1 MGSASPELR
10 MSGRALAISAS
21 ARGMA
26 EDSSSS
32 RQMKKTTKTMVYKTD
47 SSGNVTT
54 HTDVK
59 VEGSSASESAAFRRY
74 EEQIRVLQEDLDSEM
89 SMRRRIEHEKQSLQ
103 MQIISLSER
112 LTEAESGSE
121 SQLDIN
127 RKREAEMAKLRKLL
141 EDVHTESEQQIHQL
155 RTKHQTA
162 MMELQE
168 QIERMSRDKEKVV
181 KEKSVM
187 KTEISELYAQI
198 EILQSEKVSI
208 KKVVEKLEITVNEYH
223 LKIEDLNR
231 TVMDVTS
238 AKQKL
243 QMESQEA
250 TKKLN
255 EMRLAIEHAGMDKNK
270 FAAQLEELRR
280 AADSEA
286 RARNAAETKIS
297 TLERTIKTLTV
308 EIEELRTLKIQLEA
322 NIEKWRADNADWKK
336 KYENEARLRVEE
348 TDALK
353 KNFTMQINTLQD
365 TIHQLE
371 QKLKAAESQK
381 TKLTQEVSVL
391 VKDFEHSRVVIKEL
405 TEKLRVTDKSNADLA
420 AKLKEMTNL
429 YERADRDNKARAQGA
444 VKMGNDMD
452 RLKMANEVLT
462 RDKGKLEDDLKSL
475 KMEFET
481 LKKRAADMDRDNRK
495 LSHEREELARAY
507 KDTDA
512 AKGKALDRVA
522 QLEKELAKLR
532 NDAEKGLAG
541 ARDEFESQKKKLII
555 EIETLSRRLAES
567 ESRLKN
573 EVEVIKKKMSVTIT
587 ELEMSLDA
595 SNKSNAQ
602 LQNNCKMQATKI
614 MELTAAYDDVN
625 RKLAGNVQ
633 QYDVTIKKLQ
643 TIEAEFKGLKINYDN
658 SLKIVKDYEMK
669 MGDLN
674 KKVNELTSINTNL
687 TQIKIKIEKELAIVT
702 RDYDDI
708 AKELKLADYRAN
720 KAGSDAQHFESLL
733 REEQTKIV
741 NLANAKKAL
750 ENEVR
755 SLSVKIE
762 EIETTAISS
771 SKRTIQ
777 KMEMRITEL
786 ETMINEEKKS
796 HSITMTEVHKKERSI
811 KELILQSEEDRKNI
825 IILQESLDKL
835 NEKIKMYK
843 RQLEE
848 QESISNSNIMRVK
861 KFQRELESS
870 EARAEEAESTLN
882 QFRSRERVFAA
893 ASSRSEKSSDVQE
906 TEVVVK
912 KTINKVNVSG
922 GASSSMAISSSSSAE
937 QSSSS
942 ALQSS
947 RDMRAGSVY
956 ASSSSRA
963 GSVARAGSTY
973 RASSVRAGSMSRATS
988 TLRY

>member
-1 MGSASPELR
+1 

-54 HTDVK
+54 HTDVQ
-59 VEGSSASESAAFRRY
+59 VSGSSSAESSQMRRF
-74 EEQIRVLQEDLDSEM
+74 EEQIRVLHEDLESEM
-89 SMRRRIEHEKQSLQ
+89 NLRRRVEHEKQQFQ

-121 SQLDIN
+121 SQLEIN

-141 EDVHTESEQQIHQL
+141 EDVHNESEQQIHTL
-155 RTKHQTA
+155 RTKHQTS

-168 QIERMSRDKEKVV
+168 QIERNSREKEKVV

-198 EILQSEKVSI
+198 EILQSEKISI

-223 LKIEDLNR
+223 IKIEDLNR
-231 TVMDVTS
+231 GVADMTS
-238 AKQKL
+238 AKQRL
-243 QMESQEA
+243 QMEATES
-250 TKKLN
+250 TKKFN
-255 EMRLAIEHAGMDKNK
+255 EMKLAIEHAGMDKNK
-270 FAAQLEELRR
+270 FAAQLDELRR
-280 AADSEA
+280 AADNEA
-286 RARNAAETKIS
+286 RNRNAAETKITS
-297 TLERTIKTLTV
+297 LERNIKTLTV
-308 EIEELRTLKIQLEA
+308 EIEELRSIKIHLEGS
-322 NIEKWRADNADWKK
+322 IEKWKQENGDWKK
-336 KYENEARLRVEE
+336 KYEMEARLRVEDV
-348 TDALK
+348 DALK
-353 KNFTMQINTLQD
+353 KKFSVEVNGLTDMV
-365 TIHQLE
+365 HQLE
-371 QKLKAAESQK
+371 QKLKAAEGAK
-381 TKLTQEVSVL
+381 AKLTGEVNVL
-391 VKDFEHSRVVIKEL
+391 IKDFEHSQVVIKEL
-405 TEKLRVTDKSNADLA
+405 TVKFQSSEKLNIDLS

-429 YERADRDNKARAQGA
+429 YEKSDKDSKFRAGEI
-444 VKMGNDMD
+444 VKLGNEMD
-452 RLKMANEVLT
+452 RQKMALETCCRDRGVLT
-462 RDKGKLEDDLKSL
+462 DEVKSL
-475 KMEFET
+475 KMELDA
-481 LKKRAADMDRDNRK
+481 LKKRMADMDRDNRK
-495 LSHEREELARAY
+495 LAHEREELARAY
-507 KDTDA
+507 KDADA
-512 AKGKALDRVA
+512 GKQKANDRVA
-522 QLEKELAKLR
+522 ILEKELAKMK
-532 NDAEKGLAG
+532 AEFEKKFGG
-541 ARDEFESQKKKLII
+541 ARDEFEVMKKKLVE
-555 EIETLSRRLAES
+555 EINILTRKLTDS
-567 ESRLKN
+567 ENRLKV
-573 EVEVIKKKMSVTIT
+573 EVEGIKKKMAITIT
-587 ELEMSLDA
+587 ELEMSLDG
-595 SNKSNAQ
+595 SNKSNSQ
-602 LQNNCKMQATKI
+602 LQNTTKIQAQKI
-614 MELTAAYDDVN
+614 MELSAAYDDVN
-625 RKLAGNVQ
+625 KKLGGSLQ
-633 QYDVTIKKLQ
+633 QYDITIKRL
-643 TIEAEFKGLKINYDN
+643 TAIELEFKSLTVNYNN
-658 SLKIVKDYEMK
+658 SIKIVKDYEGK
-669 MGDLN
+669 MGGLN
-674 KKVNELTSINTNL
+674 KQVTELTSANNNFS
-687 TQIKIKIEKELAIVT
+687 QYKIKIEKELALVT
-702 RDYDDI
+702 RDYQDI
-708 AKELKLADYRAN
+708 AKELKLADDRAN
-720 KAGSDAQHFESLL
+720 KAGADAGHFESLL
-733 REEQTKIV
+733 REEQTKVVKIDS
-741 NLANAKKAL
+741 AKKAL

-755 SLSVKIE
+755 TLSVRIE
-762 EIETTAISS
+762 EIETNSVAT

-777 KMEMRITEL
+777 KMEIRIQEL
-786 ETMINEEKKS
+786 EVMINEEKKS
-796 HSITMTEVHKKERSI
+796 HSSTMSELHMKTRSI

-870 EARAEEAESTLN
+870 ESRAEEAESTLN

-912 KTINKVNVSG
+912 KTINRVNVSG

-956 ASSSSRA
+956 ASSTSRA
-963 GSVARAGSTY
+963 GSVARSGSTY